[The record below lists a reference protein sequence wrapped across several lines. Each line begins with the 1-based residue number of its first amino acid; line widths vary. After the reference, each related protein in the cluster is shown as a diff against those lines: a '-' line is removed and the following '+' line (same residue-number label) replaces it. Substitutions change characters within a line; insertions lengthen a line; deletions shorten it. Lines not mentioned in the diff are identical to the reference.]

1 MHRVPLS
8 YLVGMSSTM
17 TPPLLRR
24 GITTGPGSVVS
35 SEEIGHVSPACLY
48 VLKRDDTHGTSYEVG
63 VYDTMQEA
71 QSKLD
76 ALYFNEHHQHY
87 YISKLPDEPKK

>member
-1 MHRVPLS
+1 MHRLSASHVGYCTGSLFLLSNRSAASRAGLGPTAEVVVP
-8 YLVGMSSTM
+8 
-17 TPPLLRR
+17 P
-24 GITTGPGSVVS
+24 
-35 SEEIGHVSPACLY
+35 PACLY

-76 ALYFNEHHQHY
+76 PLYFNEHHQHY
-87 YISKLPDEPKK
+87 YISKLLLEEPQK